1 MAAQRTESD
10 RIIAIEATYEHLATK
25 ADVANLRTDIANLR
39 TELKSD
45 DGMLKSDLQA
55 DIASLRKESGSFQSR
70 VDTSFR
76 NLKWFL
82 GILFT
87 LATIAVAVINI
98 VVTIAL
104 ALILRGA

>member
-1 MAAQRTESD
+1 MAEQRTESE

-39 TELKSD
+39 SELKSD
-45 DGMLKSDLQA
+45 DAALKSDLQA
-55 DIASLRKESGSFQSR
+55 DIANLQGESSNFQSR

-76 NLKWFL
+76 NLKWFV

-87 LATIAVAVINI
+87 IATIAVAVINI
-98 VVTIAL
+98 IVTIAL
-104 ALILRGA
+104 ALILRGP